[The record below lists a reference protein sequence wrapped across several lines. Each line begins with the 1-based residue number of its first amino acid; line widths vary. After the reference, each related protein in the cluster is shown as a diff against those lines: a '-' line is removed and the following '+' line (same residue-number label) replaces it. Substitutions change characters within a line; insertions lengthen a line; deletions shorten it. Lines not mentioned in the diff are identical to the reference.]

1 MKIEKYINISDYSN
15 DDKNFFCNMIYYI
28 SDHIQ
33 SINRCGSY
41 IKITFDKTY
50 EKEVLENVRILQHA
64 LETSTEI
71 VGLEESA
78 KVEIETLEDYTNT
91 KTINCNNVFDE
102 MLKRN
107 MIYPCSQGAYLY
119 SDLFLK
125 VFQYFEK
132 KIDIFWKKNFMNL
145 EKKEIIVPALM
156 SIDEYE
162 KGGYFQNFPHYMMF
176 QSSLVKDAVTLS
188 GLSNGNISSKEI
200 GKYTKTPTTILR
212 HAACAPVYA
221 YCQDKIISKEQTFL
235 VSGKCFRNED
245 NNTYELARLNE
256 FFMKE
261 YVFIGMHTDIERSI
275 NTAKK
280 LWKFWRECFELNCK
294 IDTANDSFFA
304 SNYKKMRLFQLLGDS
319 KQEFKIYLPNEEIYI
334 AAGSVNFHRTH
345 FTKPYNIRSKQGYC
359 HSACFAFGIER
370 LAFGLLSQK
379 GLDEDKWDMKTR
391 EEISKYVD

>member
-1 MKIEKYINISDYSN
+1 
-15 DDKNFFCNMIYYI
+15 
-28 SDHIQ
+28 
-33 SINRCGSY
+33 
-41 IKITFDKTY
+41 
-50 EKEVLENVRILQHA
+50 
-64 LETSTEI
+64 
-71 VGLEESA
+71 
-78 KVEIETLEDYTNT
+78 
-91 KTINCNNVFDE
+91 
-102 MLKRN
+102 
-107 MIYPCSQGAYLY
+107 
-119 SDLFLK
+119 
-125 VFQYFEK
+125 
-132 KIDIFWKKNFMNL
+132 MNL